1 MKQLLAMSKRELHTS
16 KQAFQRQLEAL
27 DRMRE
32 YCEEM
37 TRCRRNLLVEHFG
50 ERPASERVCEE
61 AGNVPCDNC
70 ERLCHVVS
78 RQTSQPVSR
87 QQSQPSQPSQP
98 SHPMSQGV
106 SSSQRSAFNS
116 QRNSSRNT
124 NHSQSS
130 KRSYKTHC
138 YSVCHK
144 HNNNRWTLPD
154 RPPRRPCHRC
164 V

>member
-32 YCEEM
+32 YCEET

-87 QQSQPSQPSQP
+87 QQSQPSQPS
-98 SHPMSQGV
+98 HPMSQGV

-130 KRSYKTHC
+130 KRSYKTHR
-138 YSVCHK
+138 YSVCNK
-144 HNNNRWTLPD
+144 HNKNRWTLPD

>member
-1 MKQLLAMSKRELHTS
+1 MSKRELHTS

-70 ERLCHVVS
+70 ERLRHVVS
-78 RQTSQPVSR
+78 RQTSQPVSRQTSQPVSRQQSQPVSR

-116 QRNSSRNT
+116 QRNPSRNT
-124 NHSQSS
+124 NHSQSL
-130 KRSYKTHC
+130 KRSYKTHR

-144 HNNNRWTLPD
+144 HNKN
-154 RPPRRPCHRC
+154 
-164 V
+164 

>member
-32 YCEEM
+32 YCEET

-70 ERLCHVVS
+70 ERLRHAVS

-87 QQSQPSQPSQP
+87 QQSQPSQPVSRLQR
-98 SHPMSQGV
+98 QGAA
-106 SSSQRSAFNS
+106 SA
-116 QRNSSRNT
+116 
-124 NHSQSS
+124 
-130 KRSYKTHC
+130 
-138 YSVCHK
+138 
-144 HNNNRWTLPD
+144 
-154 RPPRRPCHRC
+154 
-164 V
+164 

>member
-1 MKQLLAMSKRELHTS
+1 MSKRELHTS

-87 QQSQPSQPSQP
+87 QQSQPVSRQQSQPSQP

>member
-32 YCEEM
+32 YCEET

-87 QQSQPSQPSQP
+87 QQSQPVSRQQSQPSQP

-124 NHSQSS
+124 ITANRRKGATKPIATLLSQ
-130 KRSYKTHC
+130 TQQ
-138 YSVCHK
+138 
-144 HNNNRWTLPD
+144 
-154 RPPRRPCHRC
+154 
-164 V
+164 